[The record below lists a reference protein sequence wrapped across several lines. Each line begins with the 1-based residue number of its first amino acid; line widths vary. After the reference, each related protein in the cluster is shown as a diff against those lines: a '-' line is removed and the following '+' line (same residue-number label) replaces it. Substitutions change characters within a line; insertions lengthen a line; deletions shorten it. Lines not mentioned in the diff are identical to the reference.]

1 MSEIYKLNKHDATCG
16 MLEPLTNQLKSYQ
29 NNQFK
34 DDFQFL
40 ANLYEDFHNVDSF
53 LTISKHFKQG
63 IFFYNAYD
71 GLQGLNNSNGYRI
84 LPKNNTLHY
93 LDFNIAKHL
102 RRMES
107 HIEMGNNCS
116 HCEKVI
122 NLNLYEYKH
131 CTRKVKDREKLKNL
145 DYQIFKNL
153 ITTIDFL
160 IGIVSAKPIIPMKR
174 FCFNNQKEEIWK

>member
-1 MSEIYKLNKHDATCG
+1 MIYKLNKHDTTCG
-16 MLEPLTNQLKSYQ
+16 MLKPLVNQLKSHE
-29 NNQFK
+29 NNQFR

-40 ANLYEDFHNVDSF
+40 ANLYEDFYNVDSF
-53 LTISKHFKQG
+53 LTISKNFKQG

-71 GLQGLNNSNGYRI
+71 GLQGLNNKNNYRI
-84 LPKNNTLHY
+84 LPKNDTLHY

-107 HIEMGNNCS
+107 HIEMGNNCL

-122 NLNLYEYKH
+122 NLNLYEYKD
-131 CTRKVKDREKLKNL
+131 CAREVKDREKLKNL

-160 IGIVSAKPIIPMKR
+160 IGIVSAKPIIPMER
-174 FCFNNQKEEIWK
+174 FLLNNQKEEIWK